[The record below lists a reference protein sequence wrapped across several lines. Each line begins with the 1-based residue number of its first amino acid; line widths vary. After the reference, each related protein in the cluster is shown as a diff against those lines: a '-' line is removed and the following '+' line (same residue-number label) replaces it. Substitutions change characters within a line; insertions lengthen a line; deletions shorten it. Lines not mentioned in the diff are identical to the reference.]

1 MLGFLESPKKKK
13 EVEADVIIYHRKPT
27 KSEIKFGEGTTHYKD
42 FETVFCWNDKTD
54 SPKRWLICPIDGL
67 RYYY

>member
-1 MLGFLESPKKKK
+1 MGM
-13 EVEADVIIYHRKPT
+13 ITYYRKPT
-27 KSEIKFGEGTTHYKD
+27 KGEIKFGHGATHYKD